1 MNLFYSAKQLA
12 SDYRLFQLRQQLAI
26 LFCLI
31 LAMPL
36 NVSAEL
42 ISGRVI
48 AVASGDTITILNS
61 NNTKY
66 KIRLSGIDAP
76 EKAQPY
82 GIASRKSLSD
92 LVNGKEVDVEW
103 LKLEK
108 KHKRAV
114 GKVLLNGVD
123 INLEQIKL
131 GMAWFFLHYQNEQP
145 SQDRIDYEN
154 AQISAEDKQ
163 IGLWVD
169 KNPTPPWEFR
179 KQGRIN

>member
-31 LAMPL
+31 LVMPL

-103 LKLEK
+103 LKLE
-108 KHKRAV
+108 
-114 GKVLLNGVD
+114 
-123 INLEQIKL
+123 
-131 GMAWFFLHYQNEQP
+131 
-145 SQDRIDYEN
+145 
-154 AQISAEDKQ
+154 
-163 IGLWVD
+163 
-169 KNPTPPWEFR
+169 
-179 KQGRIN
+179 

>member
-31 LAMPL
+31 LVMPL

-61 NNTKY
+61 NKTKY
-66 KIRLSGIDAP
+66 KIRLSEIDAP

-82 GIASRKSLSD
+82 GIASR
-92 LVNGKEVDVEW
+92 
-103 LKLEK
+103 
-108 KHKRAV
+108 
-114 GKVLLNGVD
+114 
-123 INLEQIKL
+123 
-131 GMAWFFLHYQNEQP
+131 
-145 SQDRIDYEN
+145 
-154 AQISAEDKQ
+154 
-163 IGLWVD
+163 
-169 KNPTPPWEFR
+169 
-179 KQGRIN
+179 